1 MDFKEEIRLALMNT
15 IKPTKLLSRLRR
27 VHRREQGLNLALGLL
42 ALCNWIGI
50 LFFVGFAIDWYAHLP
65 AFVRIIILVP
75 LLLFPIV
82 KAWLVGWSF
91 FKPWF
96 SSQRAALKVEDHFQ
110 DFESL
115 LVSGVQ
121 LSASGAVSGTSKAL
135 VERTVKQA
143 NKLADKVDAEKVVSL
158 NRIGVPGLFGCL
170 LLVSLCAFAAVDF
183 PVFKT
188 AATRLYTPWIE
199 AEYPTRTQIEVE
211 HGERIVKEGEGLRL
225 VANISGEI
233 PDSAEIILRTG
244 KGKPRERKL
253 PITNGVC
260 EYEAQTVFRSFDFRI
275 FAGDARSQWQTVRV
289 ISAPR
294 IERAEVSLKFPEY
307 TRRLVETI
315 DALTMT
321 VPEGTAVEW
330 NLTLD
335 RPVSEAEFRPAEGEV
350 VPLQI
355 GADGRSVSMQQI
367 GAQSRAYS
375 FGWVDKEYGFNF
387 SSPRHYL
394 QVAPDRAPSVDFTSP
409 SGNLFAT
416 LQRNFDF
423 TFRGRDDHGIGEAAI
438 TYRLNK
444 SEEKKVD
451 IPVPDLSDGSEQQ
464 VDWNFR
470 EALPE
475 LAVGDTVSFAIELAD
490 RYPGDD
496 GPHRVR
502 SDSRRVQF
510 LSKEDYLAQIEK
522 KKRRLLTQI
531 RIIYREE
538 RDVHDQ
544 IRNLDP
550 SADVFVQTCQVEA
563 VRQDLMRERLKN
575 IRFQFDALAE
585 DIIANKVADE
595 AESSSLVKLGSEL
608 TRIGEEYVGMAASLL
623 RELATVDDTKSKSP
637 AAAID
642 MVNSSA
648 RELGLVVLQLGF
660 AEASDV
666 MARELHSTAQTQ
678 AALRLRVIADEDEEK
693 GDLEKVQTR
702 LAKET
707 SRLLAATP
715 SNKESSSVDALI
727 AFNLSRLVNGLVRSG
742 ADAKMLETAA
752 LISKG
757 EAENATRIQ
766 AEVIAAL
773 LKAEFRLR
781 LGAEYEALTI
791 ARDIFSVLVTGHKN
805 LREESLALTPED
817 FSKQK
822 LEITDVQSRLQR
834 QVQLLL
840 MPEIPAFR
848 PSLFETIAPT
858 PPPIERM
865 LVTAEKAMV
874 AALTNIKS
882 GDRETASGHQQ
893 DAETAFTELAE
904 VTRKRMKAITQEE
917 QMKTSINSFGKQST
931 QLFMLEE
938 RLLVLLEQLEDAAD
952 DEVNTAFLTALNQAL
967 SKDVEGLGK
976 TIALWSKSQDSMNEE
991 YQPLLGSLNRIADAL
1006 RAATPLLKD
1015 NKPDDAIE
1023 CQEQALDAIDEAK
1036 ALIEELS
1043 ATRSSFAAVLGI
1055 TENALAPS
1063 PLLTEIEDEQF
1074 RLTEVT
1080 KKAKKED
1087 YLGLVIPQKN
1097 LIHAVDAVLTSL
1109 DPMAHRIESGTVM
1122 VFAKE
1127 DMDAAAIGLEEDDIE
1142 ETIDAQSFVVESLQE
1157 LRGKIDKVTPEYR
1170 YILEVTEFMYGVV
1183 PQNAVIRNEMNQ
1195 WRNQVEN
1202 AANVEE
1208 LKKKTEKFGND
1219 LQKLTGEERYVDT
1232 ASGLVDVISE
1242 EASESEIDEALDG
1255 LVADIE
1261 DMQLLMENLAYLITP
1276 PPLGV
1281 VVEEP
1286 SKEVKMIYAALS
1298 VASHHKDLFRNTQIV
1313 KPDQMANLAVLQRKL
1328 ASECK
1333 FLLPALSTNSLEPGE
1348 QQIDIEPGLDSDVE
1362 ETEIISIQP
1371 HPNIKSAHRH
1381 LIEAVAKLESGDRD
1395 AAIISQKKADDA
1407 LRYFILEYT
1416 LKYVAVPPPA
1426 PPADPAPSDDAL
1438 PDDSEL
1444 QLFLPGSLTGKRP
1457 KGGRVE
1463 WEVLGRRDRA
1473 ALNENFAR
1481 ELPLEYRAILKDYY
1495 EQLTE

>member
-1 MDFKEEIRLALMNT
+1 MDFTEEIRLALMKM
-15 IKPTKLLSRLRR
+15 IKPTKLVSSLRR
-27 VHRREQGLNLALGLL
+27 VHRREQGQNLTLGLL
-42 ALCNWIGI
+42 ALCNWIAI
-50 LFFVGFAIDWYAHLP
+50 LFLVGFAIDWFIRLP
-65 AFVRIIILVP
+65 VFVRMITLVP
-75 LLLFPIV
+75 LLVFPIA
-82 KAWLVGWSF
+82 KAWRSGWRF
-91 FKPWF
+91 FKLWF
-96 SSQRAALKVEDHFQ
+96 SSQRTALKVEDHFQ
-110 DFESL
+110 NFESL

-121 LSASGAVSGTSKAL
+121 LSASSAVSGTSKAM
-135 VERTVKQA
+135 VARTVEQA
-143 NKLADKVDAEKVVSL
+143 NEVADKVDAEKVIPL
-158 NRIGVPGLFGCL
+158 NRIGVPGLLGCL

-225 VANISGEI
+225 VAKILGEI

-253 PITNGVC
+253 AITNGVC

-275 FAGDARSQWQTVRV
+275 FAGDARSQWQAVRV

-307 TRRLVETI
+307 TRRPVETI

-330 NLTLD
+330 KLTLD

-416 LQRNFDF
+416 LQRNLDF

-531 RIIYREE
+531 RILYREE

-575 IRFQFDALAE
+575 IRSQFDALAE
-585 DIIANKVADE
+585 DLIANKVADE

-678 AALRLRVIADEDEEK
+678 AALRLRVIADEDGEK

-702 LAKET
+702 LAEET

-757 EAENATRIQ
+757 EAENAARIQ
-766 AEVIAAL
+766 AVVIAAL

-791 ARDIFSVLVTGHKN
+791 ARDIFSVVVTGHKK
-805 LREESLALTPED
+805 LREESLALKT
-817 FSKQK
+817 
-822 LEITDVQSRLQR
+822 TG
-834 QVQLLL
+834 
-840 MPEIPAFR
+840 
-848 PSLFETIAPT
+848 LF
-858 PPPIERM
+858 
-865 LVTAEKAMV
+865 KAKVSNRRCPVSSAASSSV
-874 AALTNIKS
+874 AAYARNSSISSISFRNYCANATS
-882 GDRETASGHQQ
+882 DREDAGDR
-893 DAETAFTELAE
+893 
-904 VTRKRMKAITQEE
+904 
-917 QMKTSINSFGKQST
+917 
-931 QLFMLEE
+931 
-938 RLLVLLEQLEDAAD
+938 
-952 DEVNTAFLTALNQAL
+952 
-967 SKDVEGLGK
+967 
-976 TIALWSKSQDSMNEE
+976 
-991 YQPLLGSLNRIADAL
+991 
-1006 RAATPLLKD
+1006 
-1015 NKPDDAIE
+1015 
-1023 CQEQALDAIDEAK
+1023 
-1036 ALIEELS
+1036 
-1043 ATRSSFAAVLGI
+1043 
-1055 TENALAPS
+1055 
-1063 PLLTEIEDEQF
+1063 
-1074 RLTEVT
+1074 
-1080 KKAKKED
+1080 
-1087 YLGLVIPQKN
+1087 
-1097 LIHAVDAVLTSL
+1097 
-1109 DPMAHRIESGTVM
+1109 
-1122 VFAKE
+1122 
-1127 DMDAAAIGLEEDDIE
+1127 
-1142 ETIDAQSFVVESLQE
+1142 
-1157 LRGKIDKVTPEYR
+1157 
-1170 YILEVTEFMYGVV
+1170 
-1183 PQNAVIRNEMNQ
+1183 
-1195 WRNQVEN
+1195 
-1202 AANVEE
+1202 
-1208 LKKKTEKFGND
+1208 
-1219 LQKLTGEERYVDT
+1219 
-1232 ASGLVDVISE
+1232 
-1242 EASESEIDEALDG
+1242 
-1255 LVADIE
+1255 
-1261 DMQLLMENLAYLITP
+1261 
-1276 PPLGV
+1276 
-1281 VVEEP
+1281 
-1286 SKEVKMIYAALS
+1286 
-1298 VASHHKDLFRNTQIV
+1298 
-1313 KPDQMANLAVLQRKL
+1313 
-1328 ASECK
+1328 
-1333 FLLPALSTNSLEPGE
+1333 
-1348 QQIDIEPGLDSDVE
+1348 
-1362 ETEIISIQP
+1362 
-1371 HPNIKSAHRH
+1371 
-1381 LIEAVAKLESGDRD
+1381 
-1395 AAIISQKKADDA
+1395 
-1407 LRYFILEYT
+1407 
-1416 LKYVAVPPPA
+1416 
-1426 PPADPAPSDDAL
+1426 
-1438 PDDSEL
+1438 
-1444 QLFLPGSLTGKRP
+1444 
-1457 KGGRVE
+1457 
-1463 WEVLGRRDRA
+1463 
-1473 ALNENFAR
+1473 
-1481 ELPLEYRAILKDYY
+1481 
-1495 EQLTE
+1495 

>member
-1 MDFKEEIRLALMNT
+1 MNKT
-15 IKPTKLLSRLRR
+15 KPKKLLSRLRR

-50 LFFVGFAIDWYAHLP
+50 LFFVGFAIDWYVHLP
-65 AFVRIIILVP
+65 AFVRIIVLFP

-82 KAWLVGWSF
+82 KAWLIGWRF
-91 FKPWF
+91 FRPWF
-96 SSQRAALKVEDHFQ
+96 SSQRTALKVEDHFQ
-110 DFESL
+110 NFESL

-121 LSASGAVSGTSKAL
+121 LSASGPAPGTSKAL
-135 VERTVKQA
+135 VKRTVQQA
-143 NKLADKVDAEKVVSL
+143 NKLSEKINTEKVVSL
-158 NRIGVPGLFGCL
+158 NRIGAPGLFVCL
-170 LLVSLCAFAAVDF
+170 LLVSVSTFAVIDF

-188 AATRLYTPWIE
+188 AVARIYTPWIE
-199 AEYPTRTQIEVE
+199 SEYPTRTQIDLKD
-211 HGERIVKEGEGLRL
+211 GERIVKEGEAIRL
-225 VANISGEI
+225 VANILGEI
-233 PDSAEIILRTG
+233 PDSAQIILKTG
-244 KGKPRERKL
+244 KGKPREREL
-253 PITNGVC
+253 TVSNGVC
-260 EYEAQTVFRSFDFRI
+260 EYEAQTVFRSFEFRI
-275 FAGDARSQWQTVRV
+275 LAGDARSDWQKVRV
-289 ISAPR
+289 VSAPR
-294 IERAEVSLKFPEY
+294 IVRAEVSLKFPEY
-307 TRRLVETI
+307 TRRPVETI

-321 VPEGTAVEW
+321 VPEGTKVEW

-355 GADGRSVSMQQI
+355 GADGRSVSMQKI
-367 GAQSRAYS
+367 GAQSLAYS
-375 FGWVDKEYGFNF
+375 FGWVDKEYGFSF
-387 SSPRHYL
+387 PSPRHYL
-394 QVAPDRAPSVDFTSP
+394 QVAPDRAPSVDLTSP
-409 SGNLFAT
+409 SENLFAT
-416 LQRNFDF
+416 LQRSLDF
-423 TFRGRDDHGIGEAAI
+423 AYRGRDDHGIGEAAI

-444 SEEKKVD
+444 SEEQRVE
-451 IPVPDLSDGSEQQ
+451 ISVPDLSDGSEQK

-490 RYPGDD
+490 RYPGAD

-502 SDSRRVQF
+502 SDARRVQF

-522 KKRRLLTQI
+522 QKRRLLTQI
-531 RIIYREE
+531 RTIYREE
-538 RDVHDQ
+538 RDVHNQ
-544 IRNLDP
+544 IRNLDS
-550 SADVFVQTCQVEA
+550 SAEVFVQTCQVEA
-563 VRQDLMRERLKN
+563 VRQDMMRERLN
-575 IRFQFDALAE
+575 DIRSRFDALAQ
-585 DIIANKVADE
+585 DLIANKVADE
-595 AESSSLVKLGSEL
+595 AESSSLVKLGLEL
-608 TRIGEEYVGMAASLL
+608 NRIGEEHVGKAAYLL
-623 RELATVDDTKSKSP
+623 RELAAVDDTKSKSP
-637 AAAID
+637 AVAID

-648 RELGLVVLQLGF
+648 RELGLLVLQLGF

-678 AALRLRVIADEDEEK
+678 AALRLRVIADKDVKK
-693 GDLEKVQTR
+693 GELEKAQTR
-702 LAKET
+702 LAEET

-715 SNKESSSVDALI
+715 SNIESSSVDALI
-727 AFNLSRLVNGLVRSG
+727 AFKLSRLVNGLIRSG
-742 ADAKMLETAA
+742 TDAKMREAAA

-757 EAENATRIQ
+757 EVEKTSSIQ
-766 AEVIAAL
+766 AVVIASL

-781 LGAEYEALTI
+781 LGAEYEALTT
-791 ARDIFSVLVTGHKN
+791 ARDIFLLLVDGHKK
-805 LREESLALTPED
+805 LREEILALTPED

-822 LEITDVQSRLQR
+822 SAIADVQSRLQR

-848 PSLFETIAPT
+848 PSIFEAIAPT
-858 PPPIERM
+858 PPPVESM
-865 LVTAEKAMV
+865 LGTADKAMSQ
-874 AALTNIKS
+874 ALANIKS
-882 GDRETASGHQQ
+882 GDREAALGHQK
-893 DAETAFTELAE
+893 DAELAFAELAE
-904 VTRKRMKAITQEE
+904 LTRKRMKDMTQEE
-917 QMKTSINSFGKQST
+917 QMKASINGFGKQST

-952 DEVNTAFLTALNQAL
+952 DEINTDFLTALNQAL
-967 SKDVEGLGK
+967 SKDVDGLGK
-976 TIALWSKSQDSMNEE
+976 TIALWSKSQDSTNEE
-991 YQPLLGSLNRIADAL
+991 YEPLLGSISRIASAL
-1006 RAATPLLKD
+1006 QAATPLLKE

-1023 CQEQALDAIDEAK
+1023 FQEQALDTIEEAK

-1043 ATRSSFAAVLGI
+1043 ATRSSFAAVLGF

-1063 PLLTEIEDEQF
+1063 PLLAEIEDEQF
-1074 RLTEVT
+1074 QLTEVT

-1087 YLGLVIPQKN
+1087 YPGLVIPQKN

-1142 ETIDAQSFVVESLQE
+1142 DTIDAQSYVVESLQE
-1157 LRGKIDKVTPEYR
+1157 LREKIDQVTPEYR
-1170 YILEVTEFMYGVV
+1170 YIREVTDFMYGVL
-1183 PQNAVIRNEMNQ
+1183 PQSAVIRNQMKQ
-1195 WRNQVEN
+1195 WRSEVDNV
-1202 AANVEE
+1202 ANVEK

-1219 LQKLTGEERYVDT
+1219 LQKLTGEKRYFDT
-1232 ASGLVDVISE
+1232 ARTLLNAMSE
-1242 EASESEIDEALDG
+1242 EASDSEIDDALDG
-1255 LVADIE
+1255 LVADTE

-1298 VASHHKDLFRNTQIV
+1298 VASHHKDLFRNTQIA
-1313 KPDQMANLAVLQRKL
+1313 KPDQMTSLAALQRKL

-1333 FLLPALSTNSLEPGE
+1333 LLLPASSTNSLEPLE
-1348 QQIDIEPGLDSDVE
+1348 QQIDINPKLDADLE
-1362 ETEIISIQP
+1362 ERDITSIQS

-1395 AAIISQKKADDA
+1395 AAIISQKKADDL

-1481 ELPLEYRAILKDYY
+1481 ELPLEYRAILKNYY